1 MELGVVCVG
10 PVEDCLKELE
20 ALPVP
25 MRLLGIC
32 MDYQSMLDQGVVGKD
47 VVVLMLIGHT
57 DSEVLTPFIDHLPN
71 LKWVHT
77 LSTGVNYLTSCK
89 ALCDRKDQFI
99 ITNAKVNNS
108 EVVHLS

>member
-10 PVEDCLKELE
+10 PVEDCLEELE
-20 ALPVP
+20 NLPAP
-25 MRLLGIC
+25 MKVLGIC
-32 MDYQSMLDQGVVGKD
+32 MDYNSMREKGIEDKD
-47 VVVLMLIGHT
+47 VSVLVLIGHT

-89 ALCDRKDQFI
+89 ALCDQKDHFI
-99 ITNAKVNNS
+99 ITNAKVR
-108 EVVHLS
+108 